1 MTLVVDMG
9 WILTV
14 LLVALRIAATLVLTP
29 VFALG
34 GMPARVRMLL
44 VLALAVSLTSALVV
58 PASATA
64 LSLSGLL
71 IAAMSEL
78 VFGGLLAFG
87 LFTAFA
93 AFQLAGRT
101 IDLQVG
107 FGVASLIDPATRT
120 QAPLLGTF
128 LNTLALAVFF
138 AIDGHHMVI
147 RGLAF
152 SLAHLPPGTPLA
164 SIDAGAVVAQFGSMF
179 IFALAL
185 AAPVLIVVFL
195 VDIAMAVMARTMPQ
209 VNVFIVSLPLKILV
223 GLLMLVVSVRFMG
236 PLMERIFE
244 NLFNYWQQL
253 VS

>member
-1 MTLVVDMG
+1 MTLIVDMG
-9 WILTV
+9 WVLTV
-14 LLVALRIAATLVLTP
+14 LLVALRIAAALALTP
-29 VFALG
+29 VLAMG
-34 GMPARVRMLL
+34 GMPARVRLLL
-44 VLALAVSLTSALVV
+44 VLALAVSLSSALVV
-58 PASATA
+58 PVASTA
-64 LSLSGLL
+64 FTLGGLL

-107 FGVASLIDPATRT
+107 FGVATLIDPATRL
-120 QAPLLGTF
+120 QAPLIGTF

-138 AIDGHHMVI
+138 AIDGHHMVV

-152 SLAHLPPGTPLA
+152 SLAHLPPGTPLG
-164 SIDAGAVVAQFGSMF
+164 SLDVGAVVTQFGSMF

-185 AAPVLIVVFL
+185 AAPVMIVIFL

-209 VNVFIVSLPLKILV
+209 VNIFIVSLPLKILV
-223 GLLMLVVSVRFMG
+223 GLIMLVISVRFMG

-244 NLFNYWQQL
+244 NMFTYWQQL
-253 VS
+253 TN

>member
-9 WILTV
+9 WIQTV
-14 LLVALRIAATLVLTP
+14 LLVALRIAAALVLTP
-29 VFALG
+29 LFALG
-34 GMPARVRMLL
+34 GMPARVRLLL
-44 VLALAVSLTSALVV
+44 VLALAVTLTSALVV
-58 PASATA
+58 PAPAAVQT
-64 LSLSGLL
+64 LGGL
-71 IAAMSEL
+71 ITAAMSEL

-128 LNTLALAVFF
+128 LNFLALAVFF
-138 AIDGHHMVI
+138 AIDGHLMVI

-152 SLAHLPPGTPLA
+152 SLEHLPPGTPLA

-179 IFALAL
+179 IFALAV

-209 VNVFIVSLPLKILV
+209 LNVFIVSLPLKIV
-223 GLLMLVVSVRFMG
+223 IGLLVLVISVRFMG

-244 NLFNYWQQL
+244 QLFNYWQLL